1 MTMAETAIMSPT
13 EFRPLR
19 LLAEDADDLAII
31 AAALQEAD
39 ARIGDIEWDP
49 TGRRLTLALNR
60 LRRESAEDTS
70 QRVRAGVQLGGV
82 LGVKTRRL
90 DRADKDAV
98 VQLLT
103 VTFEEGEAPGGVIT
117 FAFADGGDLAATVE
131 CIDAALADV
140 SEPWTVESQST

>member
-31 AAALQEAD
+31 AAALEEAE
-39 ARIGDIEWDP
+39 AKIGDIEWEP

-70 QRVRAGVQLGGV
+70 ERVRAGVQLGGV
-82 LGVKTRRL
+82 LGVKTRGL
-90 DRADKDAV
+90 DRTDKDAI
-98 VQLLT
+98 VQLLN
-103 VTFEEGEAPGGVIT
+103 VTFEAGDPPGGVVT
-117 FAFADGGDLAATVE
+117 FAFTGDADLAATVE
-131 CIDAALADV
+131 CIDAALADL
-140 SEPWTVESQST
+140 SEPWRVEG

>member
-13 EFRPLR
+13 EFKPLR

-49 TGRRLTLALNR
+49 TGRRLTLALDR

-70 QRVRAGVQLGGV
+70 ERVRAGVQLGGV

-103 VTFEEGEAPGGVIT
+103 VTFEEGEAPGGTIT

-140 SEPWTVESQST
+140 SEPWTVEI

>member
-13 EFRPLR
+13 EFKPLR

-31 AAALQEAD
+31 AAALQEAE

-49 TGRRLTLALNR
+49 TGRRLTIAFDR

-70 QRVRAGVQLGGV
+70 ERVRSGIQLGGV
-82 LGVKTRRL
+82 LGVRTRRL
-90 DRADKDAV
+90 DRADKDAI

-103 VTFEEGEAPGGVIT
+103 VTFEEGEAPGGEVL
-117 FAFADGGDLAATVE
+117 FAFTGDADLAATVE

-140 SEPWTVESQST
+140 SEPWAVES

>member
-31 AAALQEAD
+31 AAALQEAE
-39 ARIGDIEWDP
+39 AKIGDIEWEP
-49 TGRRLTLALNR
+49 TGRSLTLAFNR

-70 QRVRAGVQLGGV
+70 ERVRAGLQLGGV
-82 LGVKTRRL
+82 LGVKTRGL
-90 DRADKDAV
+90 DRSDKDAI

-117 FAFADGGDLAATVE
+117 LAFTGDADLAATVE

-140 SEPWTVESQST
+140 SEPWKADS

>member
-39 ARIGDIEWDP
+39 ARVGDIEWEAS
-49 TGRRLTLALNR
+49 GRSLTLALNR

-70 QRVRAGVQLGGV
+70 ERVRSGLQLGGV

-103 VTFEEGEAPGGVIT
+103 VTFEEGEAPGGVIL

-140 SEPWTVESQST
+140 SEPWKVES

>member
-13 EFRPLR
+13 EFKPLR

-31 AAALQEAD
+31 AAALQEAE
-39 ARIGDIEWDP
+39 AKIGDIVWEP
-49 TGRRLTLALNR
+49 SSRSLTLALNR

-70 QRVRAGVQLGGV
+70 ERVRAGLQIGGV

-90 DRADKDAV
+90 DRTDKEAI

-103 VTFEEGEAPGGVIT
+103 VTFEAGEAPGGIIT
-117 FAFADGGDLAATVE
+117 FAFTGDADLAATVE

-140 SEPWTVESQST
+140 SEPWKAEG